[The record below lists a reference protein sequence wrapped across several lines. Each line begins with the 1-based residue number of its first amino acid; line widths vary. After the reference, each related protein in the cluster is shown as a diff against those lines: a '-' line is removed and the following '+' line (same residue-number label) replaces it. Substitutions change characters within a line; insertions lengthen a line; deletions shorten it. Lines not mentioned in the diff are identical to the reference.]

1 MSRKIF
7 LILLVLIIIFVY
19 RSNEQNIF
27 IPNNAIRLRVIPNS
41 NDPEDIYIKEK
52 VKKYLEENIY
62 VLTKDTTSID
72 DARLI
77 INANIPNIDN
87 NINQI
92 FKENKYPHT
101 YNVNF
106 GYNYFPEK
114 VYKGIKYDE
123 GYYESLVIS
132 IGNAEGNNWW
142 CVLFPSFCLIDID
155 NNHEYK
161 SYFKEIISKHSKR
174 K

>member
-7 LILLVLIIIFVY
+7 LILLVLIVIFVY
-19 RSNEQNIF
+19 QSNEQNIF

-77 INANIPNIDN
+77 INASIPNIDN

-142 CVLFPSFCLIDID
+142 CVLFPNFCLIDT
-155 NNHEYK
+155 NNPQEYK
-161 SYFKEIISKHSKR
+161 SYFKEIISKYSKR